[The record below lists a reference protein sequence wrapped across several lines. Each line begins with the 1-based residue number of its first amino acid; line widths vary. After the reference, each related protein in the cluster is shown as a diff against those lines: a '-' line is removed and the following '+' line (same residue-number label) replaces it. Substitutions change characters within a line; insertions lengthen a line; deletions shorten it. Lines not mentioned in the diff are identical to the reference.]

1 MIVRSPSGRTHLAK
15 WRHTIL
21 KKTLAALVGV
31 AALAGNGVALA
42 TGPSHPE
49 NTESGTVYH
58 GAAYARVDGRLARVD
73 YWNSQVAAP
82 APRVANDAWDF
93 IGEESGWVLRQ
104 HSYDF
109 ANGRLVHSD
118 TISHDSP
125 KPISG
130 RDLLSPN
137 DRGAAAS

>member
-1 MIVRSPSGRTHLAK
+1 M
-15 WRHTIL
+15 L
-21 KKTLAALVGV
+21 KKTLAAFVGV
-31 AALAGNGVALA
+31 AALAGSGVVLSTAPA
-42 TGPSHPE
+42 HPA
-49 NTESGTVYH
+49 NTETGSVYH
-58 GAAYARVDGRLARVD
+58 GAEYAGVDGRLARVD
-73 YWNSQVAAP
+73 NWNRPVGAP
-82 APRVANDAWDF
+82 ASRAAKDAWDF
-93 IGEESGWVLRQ
+93 IGGESGWVLRQ

-137 DRGAAAS
+137 DRGADGR